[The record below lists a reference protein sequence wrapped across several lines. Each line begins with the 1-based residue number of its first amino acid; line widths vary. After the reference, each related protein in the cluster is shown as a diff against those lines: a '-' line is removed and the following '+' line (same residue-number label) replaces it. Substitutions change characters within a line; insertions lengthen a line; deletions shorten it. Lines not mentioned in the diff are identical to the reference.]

1 MTALNRGIAQRI
13 TSLEM
18 NQRELKDSLVTAWA
32 AFQQNE
38 TALSA
43 LKKAVRESLVGKEQ
57 SEQKAEQPNIIS
69 ADSTEQ
75 PAIRNPLNRA
85 VSGNNLL

>member
-32 AFQQNE
+32 ALQQNE
-38 TALSA
+38 TALA
-43 LKKAVRESLVGKEQ
+43 LLKEAVKASLTGTQPEAKEQ
-57 SEQKAEQPNIIS
+57 VFQ
-69 ADSTEQ
+69 
-75 PAIRNPLNRA
+75 NPLHKV
-85 VSGNNLL
+85 VSENGRTATAQG